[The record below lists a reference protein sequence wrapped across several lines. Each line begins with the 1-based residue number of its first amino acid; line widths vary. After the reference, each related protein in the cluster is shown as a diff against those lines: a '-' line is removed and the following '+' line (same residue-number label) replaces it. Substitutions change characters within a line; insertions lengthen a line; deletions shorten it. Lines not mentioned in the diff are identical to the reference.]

1 MRFTEYTRL
10 TEGDFKNSGSV
21 RKNCLQCKEE
31 TITRKT
37 GSRGNNKKRIKTFI
51 RTLKSK
57 IQKDPTKFMRKMMRK
72 LMLKY
77 ITRL

>member
-1 MRFTEYTRL
+1 MR
-10 TEGDFKNSGSV
+10 K
-21 RKNCLQCKEE
+21 
-31 TITRKT
+31 TITQKT
-37 GSRGNNKKRIKTFI
+37 GSGGNNKKRIKTFI